1 MKFLIDKETKSGSEE
16 GPQIDIPGTETKTQK
31 RKPKSKRGEKK
42 TEGEEE
48 ILQLGNKAIS
58 CIINQ
63 DITLNLK
70 PHDSSSILADG
81 SYIYRQIVSYAVK
94 GKSDISLL
102 SRYKYFNMIEHIQ
115 FTTVP

>member
-58 CIINQ
+58 CIIN
-63 DITLNLK
+63 
-70 PHDSSSILADG
+70 
-81 SYIYRQIVSYAVK
+81 
-94 GKSDISLL
+94 
-102 SRYKYFNMIEHIQ
+102 
-115 FTTVP
+115 